1 MMAVKTP
8 NMTTSL
14 TPAFAVNSL
23 CVHYGAHRV
32 VDEVSFHLNQGT
44 ITALMGPNGAG
55 KTTALR
61 ASLGLIPA
69 ERGEALVH
77 GKALKSHRRAI
88 AYVPQRSQVDWNFPI
103 TVKETALLGT
113 YPRLGRFAG
122 PGKTEK
128 ARAAQALETVEL
140 TGLEDRPIARLSGG
154 QQQRMF
160 LARALAQDAD
170 IIILDEPLAGVDAR
184 SEELIMQ
191 VLGERRDQ
199 GATVLAVHHD
209 LSTAQQYFDRAI
221 LLNRTIQAAG
231 DVAEVCTADNLAGTY
246 GLTL

>member
-1 MMAVKTP
+1 
-8 NMTTSL
+8 MTVV
-14 TPAFAVNSL
+14 PAFTVKNLS
-23 CVHYGAHRV
+23 VSYGADRV
-32 VDEVSFHLNQGT
+32 VDDVSFDLRAGT

-55 KTTALR
+55 KSTALR
-61 ASLGLIPA
+61 AALELIPA
-69 ERGEALVH
+69 ESGEVLVH
-77 GKALKSHRRAI
+77 GKRLKNHRRQI
-88 AYVPQRSQVDWNFPI
+88 AYVPQRSEVDWNFPI

-113 YPRLGRFAG
+113 YPKLGRFAG

-128 ARAAQALETVEL
+128 ARAARALETVEL
-140 TGLEDRPIARLSGG
+140 TGLENRPIARLSGG

-160 LARALAQDAD
+160 LARALTQNAD

-184 SEELIMQ
+184 SEKLIMQ

-221 LLNRTIQAAG
+221 LLNRTIHAAG
-231 DVAEVCTADNLAGTY
+231 EVADVCTRKNFATAY